1 MFKGIRSVAGLG
13 AVLAAG
19 VVAMGAHAFT
29 ASNTVPDTKAG
40 IGAGAISGYV
50 VTDVAYTFSADG
62 TNITGVDFNLDGLAD
77 TLKIKLFGADSW
89 HSCTPGTTAVT
100 GKYAATCTGFT
111 IANASATELSV
122 LAQKA

>member
-1 MFKGIRSVAGLG
+1 MFKGMKSVAGLG

-40 IGAGAISGYV
+40 VGAGAISGYA
-50 VTDVAYTFSADG
+50 VTDVAYTFSVDG
-62 TNITGVDFNLDGLAD
+62 ASITGVNFNLDAVAD
-77 TLKIKLFGADSW
+77 TLQVKLFAGDTW
-89 HSCTPGTTAVT
+89 HACTPGATAT
-100 GKYAATCTGFT
+100 GGKFAATCTGFT
-111 IANASATELSV
+111 VANASATQLSV

>member
-1 MFKGIRSVAGLG
+1 MFKAMKTVAGLG

-40 IGAGAISGYV
+40 VGAGTISGYA

-62 TNITGVDFNLDGLAD
+62 TDITGVGFNLDGLAD
-77 TLKIKLFGADSW
+77 TVQVKLFAGDTW
-89 HSCTPGTTAVT
+89 HSCTPGTTAANA
-100 GKYAATCTGFT
+100 KYAATCTGFT
-111 IANASATELSV
+111 VANASATELSV